1 MVNRTNSYFDSIDV
15 ENLFQSWHSDI
26 RKFTSNLNQECV
38 LEIIKRTE
46 IETFSSSKYREI
58 LNFTNTRECKQI
70 LSRVL
75 REKDTNNFLTI
86 LKERDLIHPRDIER
100 GYSIEQI
107 LELVKTDTYHPILFL
122 HLDKKYYIID
132 GRTRFYCCIFLN
144 IPAKVR
150 TLYDYEIAN
159 KCKINKKN

>member
-1 MVNRTNSYFDSIDV
+1 MCVDSIDIG
-15 ENLFQSWHSDI
+15 NLIDAWHPDI
-26 RKFTSNLNQECV
+26 R
-38 LEIIKRTE
+38 EIVPSLDKDCLIDFIKGVEVTDFP
-46 IETFSSSKYREI
+46 ISKYKEV

-132 GRTRFYCCIFLN
+132 GRTRFYCCIFYN

-150 TLYDYEIAN
+150 ILYDYEILN
-159 KCKINKKN
+159 KCNINKKKLGR